1 MLPQTDR
8 LSFKVLRTDKAALR
22 RCANAEGESMSVVAR
37 RILRD
42 GLKRQG
48 FWPLTNAEA
57 PAQESHAAGRDY
69 EGVNHG

>member
-48 FWPLTNAEA
+48 FWPLTDA
-57 PAQESHAAGRDY
+57 PTQEGHAAGRDY
-69 EGVNHG
+69 EEVNHG